1 MTKKKLGDISEK
13 SPINREFQ
21 GSGLQK
27 WFFSLLIGLI
37 FLILSNK
44 VSSHFVIFLF
54 STVGINISDGLST
67 IMNTVV
73 FILILRLIIH

>member
-1 MTKKKLGDISEK
+1 MRKKRIGDIVKESVV
-13 SPINREFQ
+13 REFQ

-37 FLILSNK
+37 FLILSGR

-54 STVGINISDGLST
+54 NSVGINISEGLST
-67 IMNTVV
+67 ILNTMV
-73 FILILRLIIH
+73 FILLLRLIIH